1 MDILALYNIKGG
13 VGKTA
18 TAVNLAYLA
27 ARNGQRTILCD
38 LDPQASASFYLRI
51 RPSKKLDKRRLLKG
65 GGHILRNIKGTDF
78 ENLDFLPSA
87 PSYRNLDIELA
98 AHKRPRRTLG
108 DVLRPLDQDYSTM
121 FLDCPPN
128 ITLVSENVFR
138 AVNYLIVPLIP
149 TTLSMLAYGK
159 LIRFFKRRKLDLSKI
174 YPFFSMVEKRKKIHR
189 DTLAGAQ
196 SLDRRFLTSLI
207 PYSAD
212 VERMGVHRQPVACVK
227 PSSPAALAYQQL
239 WDEIEQI
246 RSQRSS

>member
-18 TAVNLAYLA
+18 TAVNLSYLA
-27 ARNGQRTILCD
+27 ARDGHKTILCD
-38 LDPQASASFYLRI
+38 LDPQASASYYLRI

-65 GGHILRNIKGTDF
+65 GNHILRNIRGTDF

-98 AHKRPRRTLG
+98 AHKRPKRTLG
-108 DVLRPLDQDYSTM
+108 DVLRPLEQEYSTM

-138 AVNYLIVPLIP
+138 TVDYLVVPLIP

-159 LIRFFKRRKLDLSKI
+159 LIRFFKRRKLDLSKV
-174 YPFFSMVEKRKKIHR
+174 YPFFSMVEKRKKMHQDI
-189 DTLAGAQ
+189 LEGAQ
-196 SLDRRFLTSLI
+196 SLGGRFLTSHI

-212 VERMGVHRQPVACVK
+212 VEKMGIHRQPVACAR
-227 PSSPAALAYQQL
+227 PSSPAALAYQRL
-239 WDEIEQI
+239 WEEIKQV
-246 RSQRSS
+246 RLQRQS